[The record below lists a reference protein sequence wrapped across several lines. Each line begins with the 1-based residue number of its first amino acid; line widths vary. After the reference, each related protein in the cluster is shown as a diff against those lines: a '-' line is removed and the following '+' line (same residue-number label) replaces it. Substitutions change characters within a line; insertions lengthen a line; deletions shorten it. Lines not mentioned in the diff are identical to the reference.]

1 MEGKRLPVDDAEAVA
16 LGHVRVLTEWD
27 SSIFGIDMHVRT
39 ITRDGFVCSAYLPGT
54 VHDGSE
60 GELYDLV
67 NDPLQHVN
75 LWSDASRRALRD
87 DLLSDLW
94 DALPA
99 QVLPLR
105 PVEAPV

>member
-1 MEGKRLPVDDAEAVA
+1 
-16 LGHVRVLTEWD
+16 
-27 SSIFGIDMHVRT
+27 MHVRT
-39 ITRDGFVCSAYLPGT
+39 ITRDGFVCSAYLPGS

-60 GELYDLV
+60 GELYDLS

-75 LWSDASRRALRD
+75 LWSDVSRRSVRD

-94 DALPA
+94 DSLPD
-99 QVLPLR
+99 QVVPLR